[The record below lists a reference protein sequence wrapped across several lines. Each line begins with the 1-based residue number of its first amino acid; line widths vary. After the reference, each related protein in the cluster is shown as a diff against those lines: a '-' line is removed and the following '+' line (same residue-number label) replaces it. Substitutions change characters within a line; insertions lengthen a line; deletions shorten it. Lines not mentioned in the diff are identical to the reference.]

1 MSLTAARDAFRP
13 WAVVP
18 AKRFGRAKSR
28 LGGALASDER
38 RELARALC
46 DRVLRACAD
55 SGALH
60 GTLLA
65 TDGADVASLAVQRRA
80 AVLRDRPGE
89 SSLARVVDAALA
101 ELRARDATHAL
112 VVMADL
118 PRASAR
124 DLRELL
130 ALLRSAD
137 VVLVPD
143 AQRRG
148 TNALGLRLDL
158 PFVTAFGRADSLQ
171 AHLREAARCGA
182 RARVL
187 HQPRLALDID
197 TPGDLS
203 ALRSARAGA
212 WPRPARCAPAR

>member
-1 MSLTAARDAFRP
+1 VSLNGARDDFRP

-28 LGGALASDER
+28 LGGALASDQR

-46 DRVLRACAD
+46 DRVLCACTD
-55 SGALH
+55 SRALH

-65 TDGADVASLAVQRRA
+65 TDGADVAALAVQRRA
-80 AVLRDRPGE
+80 EVLRDRPGE
-89 SSLARVVDAALA
+89 SSLARIVDAGLD
-101 ELRARDATHAL
+101 ELRSRGATHAL

-118 PRASAR
+118 PQVVAC

-130 ALLRSAD
+130 AVLRRTD

-148 TNALGLRLDL
+148 TNALGLRLGL
-158 PFVTAFGRADSLQ
+158 PFRTAFGRADSMQ
-171 AHLREAARCGA
+171 GHVREAARCGA

-187 HQPRLALDID
+187 HHPRLALDID
-197 TPGDLS
+197 TPGDLW
-203 ALRSARAGA
+203 ALRSERVDA
-212 WPRPARCAPAR
+212 WPQRARCAPAR